1 MKKTMKYFMFL
12 LVSTMVVFTSC
23 KDDDEPNGGGG
34 TAGNSAISELAVTPN
49 ADVKYGDE
57 VTLTAKFADEKGLR
71 QYMISVSNANGAF
84 YETTKMLT
92 GKTYDMNEKIALPLP
107 KNAVAGDLTISVT
120 VKNSSNEL
128 STEEVGIKGVTL
140 PTFDALYLALD
151 TIWSIRWKRT
161 EMYFPWKILF
171 RPVLRA
177 RFMPI
182 AIKPVCRGV
191 WKETRL

>member
-92 GKTYDMNEKIALPLP
+92 GCTGRN
-107 KNAVAGDLTISVT
+107 GFGS
-120 VKNSSNEL
+120 
-128 STEEVGIKGVTL
+128 
-140 PTFDALYLALD
+140 
-151 TIWSIRWKRT
+151 
-161 EMYFPWKILF
+161 
-171 RPVLRA
+171 
-177 RFMPI
+177 
-182 AIKPVCRGV
+182 
-191 WKETRL
+191 ETGRRSYEQRC

>member
-1 MKKTMKYFMFL
+1 M
-12 LVSTMVVFTSC
+12 
-23 KDDDEPNGGGG
+23 
-34 TAGNSAISELAVTPN
+34 
-49 ADVKYGDE
+49 
-57 VTLTAKFADEKGLR
+57 TAKFADEKGLR

-140 PTFDALYLALD
+140 PTFDAL
-151 TIWSIRWKRT
+151 
-161 EMYFPWKILF
+161 
-171 RPVLRA
+171 
-177 RFMPI
+177 
-182 AIKPVCRGV
+182 
-191 WKETRL
+191 

>member
-1 MKKTMKYFMFL
+1 MFL

-23 KDDDEPNGGGG
+23 KDEDEPNGGGG

-84 YETTKMLT
+84 YETTKCLPE
-92 GKTYDMNEKIALPLP
+92 KTYDMNEKIALPLP

-140 PTFDALYLALD
+140 PTFDAFYLALD
-151 TIWSIRWKRT
+151 NNFGLYDGKGRKCI
-161 EMYFPWKILF
+161 F
-171 RPVLRA
+171 RG
-177 RFMPI
+177 RFYSGR
-182 AIKPVCRGV
+182 CYGQD
-191 WKETRL
+191 LCQ